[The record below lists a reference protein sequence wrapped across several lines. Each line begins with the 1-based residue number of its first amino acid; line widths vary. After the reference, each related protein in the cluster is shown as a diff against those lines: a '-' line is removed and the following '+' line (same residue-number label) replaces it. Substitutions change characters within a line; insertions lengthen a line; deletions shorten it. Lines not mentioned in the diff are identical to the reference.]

1 MKIQAGTKKET
12 GEPIHK
18 EVGSFVIPKNWYKYE
33 ELEDGSSSIN
43 ITRVKVLDVEGKY
56 IKFAKLENVIGYLSD
71 YPVSFE

>member
-1 MKIQAGTKKET
+1 MKIQTGTKKET
-12 GEPIHK
+12 GEPIRK
-18 EVGSFVIPKNWYKYE
+18 DVGSFVIPKNWYKYE

-56 IKFAKLENVIGYLSD
+56 IKFAKLKNVIGYLSD

>member
-1 MKIQAGTKKET
+1 MKIQTGTKKET
-12 GEPIHK
+12 GEPIRK
-18 EVGSFVIPKNWYKYE
+18 DVGSFVIPKNWYKYE

-71 YPVSFE
+71 YPVLFE